1 MVSFRQR
8 KDFGYRFD
16 KLKQRMEQLQQE
28 IYDIRS
34 EGEIAPGG
42 CWIVRYQAKGRKG
55 ERYWYYKWMSHDPIF
70 TTKNG
75 KPSRHQYLGKAGS
88 DAYLKAIA
96 SLARRGKLEGIDRA
110 LNTVLMGLE
119 DLVEEATRLKKG

>member
-1 MVSFRQR
+1 
-8 KDFGYRFD
+8 
-16 KLKQRMEQLQQE
+16 
-28 IYDIRS
+28 
-34 EGEIAPGG
+34 
-42 CWIVRYQAKGRKG
+42 
-55 ERYWYYKWMSHDPIF
+55 MSHEPIF

-75 KPSRHQYLGKAGS
+75 KPSCHQYLGKAGS

-119 DLVEEATRLKKG
+119 DLLEEATRLKKSLMILKMKPKSKKSPKPLLIIPILLLLLLILPARIPSFLVLFFKPIFFKFRRQQPQQN